1 MEHNPLAGLVFIIWL
16 ITFFPCF
23 RMAKKAGFG
32 WAMAIFLSMP
42 GLHFIMLWVFAFMKW
57 PNLPNK

>member
-1 MEHNPLAGLVFIIWL
+1 
-16 ITFFPCF
+16 
-23 RMAKKAGFG
+23 
-32 WAMAIFLSMP
+32 MAIFLSMP